1 MILYCL
7 IINHTRLS
15 KCHFLINMDKKLT
28 TEPINDHHHK
38 VLFGERLIG
47 YFIMDV
53 DGYYYFDYVTTPN
66 GLWTSYSLRMVADL
80 LEEMNKPY
88 DDNVKEYFKTN

>member
-1 MILYCL
+1 
-7 IINHTRLS
+7 
-15 KCHFLINMDKKLT
+15 MDKKLKT
-28 TEPINDHHHK
+28 DIINDHHHK
-38 VLFGERLIG
+38 VLFGEKLIG

-53 DGYYYFDYVTTPN
+53 DGYYYFDYVTVQN

-88 DDNVKEYFKTN
+88 DDKVKEYFKTN

>member
-1 MILYCL
+1 
-7 IINHTRLS
+7 
-15 KCHFLINMDKKLT
+15 MDKKLR

-66 GLWTSYSLRMVADL
+66 GLWTSYSLRMIADL
-80 LEEMNKPY
+80 LEKMNKPH
-88 DDNVKEYFKTN
+88 DDKIKEYFKNEL

>member
-1 MILYCL
+1 MGRNTLWDDPQ
-7 IINHTRLS
+7 LS
-15 KCHFLINMDKKLT
+15 DGDMGYTEKKLT

>member
-1 MILYCL
+1 MELGLL
-7 IINHTRLS
+7 ITNL
-15 KCHFLINMDKKLT
+15 KINMNKKLT
-28 TEPINDHHHK
+28 TELINDHHHK

-80 LEEMNKPY
+80 LEEMNRPHEE
-88 DDNVKEYFKTN
+88 NIKEYFKNGKK

>member
-1 MILYCL
+1 M
-7 IINHTRLS
+7 
-15 KCHFLINMDKKLT
+15 KQLT
-28 TEPINDHHHK
+28 TEPINETNHK

-47 YFIMDV
+47 YFLMDV
-53 DGYYYFDYVTTPN
+53 DGYYYFDYVTGPN

-88 DDNVKEYFKTN
+88 DDKIQEYFKNEI

>member
-1 MILYCL
+1 
-7 IINHTRLS
+7 
-15 KCHFLINMDKKLT
+15 MDKKLK
-28 TEPINDHHHK
+28 TEPINDHYHK

>member
-1 MILYCL
+1 MERNTLWDDPQ
-7 IINHTRLS
+7 LS
-15 KCHFLINMDKKLT
+15 DGDMGYTEKKLI

-66 GLWTSYSLRMVADL
+66 GLWTSYSLRMIADL
-80 LEEMNKPY
+80 LEEMNKPH
-88 DDNVKEYFKTN
+88 DDKIKEYFKNEL